1 MIIIKRRF
9 FMLQQVTSFNSILK
23 KNVLLLLFVV
33 ALFFLNYYS
42 KTLFFRP
49 GSIHQ
54 WRQADCLSITK
65 NYYEEGMHFF
75 EPKIHYQGPKDG
87 KAVSEFPI
95 LNYTVAFLWKIF
107 GEHEFIYRLL
117 EYFIFLTSVFVL
129 FNTLLRQYKSG
140 LLAFF
145 TVSIFLTSPLLT
157 YYSLNFIA
165 DVPALSIGIISFCFF
180 MRFYYGKE
188 IRFFYGALLLGV
200 LAVLIKA
207 SALIGLSVLL
217 FFSLIDI
224 FNLNTFFKTEKLF
237 KSKLKYL
244 LYIVLSLLLIIAWY
258 GFALNYNDNNSNNIF
273 LLTVL
278 PIWEMEGEQLFYNLK
293 MLFNNLFPLFLN
305 KAMLFL
311 FMSLVIFVVAK
322 IKSLNSFLKYSFVF
336 SGLFFVFYLLFFFQ
350 VFSVH
355 DYYLNNLMIF
365 PVITFL
371 CFAHLISETDYF
383 SNNLSFLRLFVTFV
397 VLFNSFHAAAIY
409 RLRTI
414 DDDKMNVWYPF
425 VSEDE
430 TKLAKYLFWDY
441 GNSIKKLEKSLPDLR
456 ANGVRREDFVLSIPD
471 QSFDISLYF
480 MDQKGYTI
488 SRDHLMNDTTVADR
502 FLTKNVKYLV
512 LSDTS
517 LKKQTAFKRISNHL
531 EPLFET
537 NGVQVFRFKEAR

>member
-1 MIIIKRRF
+1 M
-9 FMLQQVTSFNSILK
+9 LK
-23 KNVLLLLFVV
+23 KATGINSFYKANLLLLLFIIS
-33 ALFFLNYYS
+33 LFFLNYYS

-49 GSIHQ
+49 SSIHQ

-75 EPKIHYQGPKDG
+75 EPKIHFQGPKEG

-95 LNYTVAFLWKIF
+95 LNYSVAFLWKLF

-117 EYFIFLTSVFVL
+117 EYLLFITAIFVL
-129 FNTLLRQYKSG
+129 FNTILHYYKSC

-145 TVSIFLTSPLLT
+145 SVSFLLTSPLLT

-165 DVPALSIGIISFCFF
+165 DVPALSIGIISFCLF
-180 MRFYYGKE
+180 MHYYNGRS
-188 IRFFYGALLLGV
+188 IRFFYGALFLGA

-207 SALIGLSVLL
+207 SALMALCLLL
-217 FFSLIDI
+217 FFSFIDL
-224 FNLNTFFKTEKLF
+224 FNLRRLFKTEKLF
-237 KSKLKYL
+237 TKKPIY
-244 LYIVLSLLLIIAWY
+244 VLLIFFAIGLIVAWY
-258 GFALNYNDNNSNNIF
+258 RFALAYNDNNSNHIF

-278 PIWEMEGEQLFYNLK
+278 PIWEMDVDQLIYNLK

-311 FMSLVIFVVAK
+311 FMCLVIYVIAK
-322 IKSLNSFLKYSFVF
+322 FKALNSFLKYSFAF

-350 VFSVH
+350 VFGVH

-371 CFAHLISETDYF
+371 CFAHLVSATNFISDNKTF
-383 SNNLSFLRLFVTFV
+383 IRSFLILVT
-397 VLFNSFHAAAIY
+397 LFNSFHAAAIY

-414 DDDKMNVWYPF
+414 EDDKMNVWYPF
-425 VSEDE
+425 VSREE
-430 TKLAKYLFWDY
+430 TNLAKYLFWDY
-441 GNSIKKLEKSLPDLR
+441 GNSIKKLESFQPYLR
-456 ANGVRREDFVLSIPD
+456 EHGVNREDLVLSIPD

-480 MDQKGYTI
+480 LDQKGFTI

-512 LSDTS
+512 LSDTN
-517 LKKQTAFKRISNHL
+517 LKNQTAFKRISNHI
-531 EPLFET
+531 EPFFAK
-537 NGVQVFRFKEAR
+537 NGVQVFRFKTTK